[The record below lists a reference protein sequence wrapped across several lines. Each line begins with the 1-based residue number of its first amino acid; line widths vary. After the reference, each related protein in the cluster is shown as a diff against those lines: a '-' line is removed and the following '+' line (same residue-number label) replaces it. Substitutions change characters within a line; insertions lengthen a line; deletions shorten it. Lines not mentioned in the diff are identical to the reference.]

1 MKSIR
6 SVFKK
11 VKKDV
16 KLSPFQKRNINVW
29 QKDTEIL
36 DISNISK
43 KVFEAL
49 HSEQKI
55 NDQQKTLKKLP
66 LSNSLH
72 SSVS

>member
-49 HSEQKI
+49 HSEWKI
-55 NDQQKTLKKLP
+55 ND
-66 LSNSLH
+66 
-72 SSVS
+72 